1 MAEKMDTQQE
11 LTAIRER
18 LQAGKLTPA
27 DVRKLQGIVQ
37 DVERASKALRAA
49 MVE

>member
-1 MAEKMDTQQE
+1 MAEKMSNQQD
-11 LTAIRER
+11 LIAIRER
-18 LQAGKLTPA
+18 LNAGKLTA
-27 DVRKLQGIVQ
+27 EDIRKLQGIVE

>member
-1 MAEKMDTQQE
+1 MAEKMDRQHE
-11 LTAIRER
+11 LVAIRER
-18 LQAGKLTPA
+18 LQAGKLTPE
-27 DVRKLQGIVQ
+27 DVRRLQGIVE

>member
-1 MAEKMDTQQE
+1 MAEKVSRDQE
-11 LTAIRER
+11 LVAIRER
-18 LQAGKLTPA
+18 LTAGKLSPE
-27 DVRKLQGIVQ
+27 DIRKLQGIVE